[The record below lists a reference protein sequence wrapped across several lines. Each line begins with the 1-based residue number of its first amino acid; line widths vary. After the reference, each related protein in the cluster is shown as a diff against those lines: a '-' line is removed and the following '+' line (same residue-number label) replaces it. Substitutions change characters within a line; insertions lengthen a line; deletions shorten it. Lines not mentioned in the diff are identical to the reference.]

1 MLFAVTLLRAHFL
14 HLIVIVLVIRK
25 GRYELKVIQE
35 FREFAMRGS
44 VIDMGIGVII
54 GTAFGKIVDSLVT
67 DIIMPPIGLL
77 MGKVDFSN
85 LYINLTNT
93 EFRSLAEAKEI
104 GAATINYGLFFNSIL
119 HFGIVA
125 FATFITI
132 RQINKIRRTP
142 GASITSQQCSYCF
155 TNIPKE
161 AKRCPNCTSVLDETI
176 MKQPEMIKQPKITI
190 KAS

>member
-1 MLFAVTLLRAHFL
+1 LQVA
-14 HLIVIVLVIRK
+14 K
-25 GRYELKVIQE
+25 E
-35 FREFAMRGS
+35 FKEFAMKGS

-77 MGKVDFSN
+77 LGKVDFSS

-93 EFRSLAEAKEI
+93 PYRSLAEAKEL
-104 GAATINYGLFFNSIL
+104 GAATINYGLFLNSIF

-125 FATFITI
+125 FATFLTI

-142 GASITSQQCSYCF
+142 GASITSQQCRYCYS
-155 TNIPKE
+155 TIHTD
-161 AKRCPNCTSVLDETI
+161 AVRCPNCTSILTEADD
-176 MKQPEMIKQPKITI
+176 KGPNLPKITI

>member
-1 MLFAVTLLRAHFL
+1 M
-14 HLIVIVLVIRK
+14 
-25 GRYELKVIQE
+25 KVIQE

-54 GTAFGKIVDSLVT
+54 GTAFGKIVDSLVS

-85 LYINLTNT
+85 LYINLTET
-93 EFRSLAEAKEI
+93 DYRSLAEAKEV
-104 GAATINYGLFFNSIL
+104 GAATINYGMFLNSIL

-161 AKRCPNCTSVLDETI
+161 AKRCPNCTTILDETVLTNT
-176 MKQPEMIKQPKITI
+176 KTLKQPKITF

>member
-1 MLFAVTLLRAHFL
+1 MQV
-14 HLIVIVLVIRK
+14 VK
-25 GRYELKVIQE
+25 E
-35 FREFAMRGS
+35 FREFAMKGS

-54 GTAFGKIVDSLVT
+54 GTAFGKIVDSLVS

-77 MGKVDFSN
+77 LGRVDFSN

-93 EFRSLAEAKEI
+93 PYRSLAEAKEM
-104 GAATINYGLFFNSIL
+104 GAATINYGMFLNSIL

-125 FATFITI
+125 FATFLTI

-142 GASITSQQCSYCF
+142 GASITSQQCRYCF
-155 TNIPKE
+155 STIHTD
-161 AKRCPNCTSVLDETI
+161 ATRCPNCTSNLTETEQ
-176 MKQPEMIKQPKITI
+176 KDYSSPKITF

>member
-1 MLFAVTLLRAHFL
+1 MQV
-14 HLIVIVLVIRK
+14 VK
-25 GRYELKVIQE
+25 E
-35 FREFAMRGS
+35 FREFAMKGS

-77 MGKVDFSN
+77 LGKVDFSN

-93 EFRSLAEAKEI
+93 PYRSLSEAKEM
-104 GAATINYGLFFNSIL
+104 GAATINYGMFLNSIL

-125 FATFITI
+125 FATFLTI

-142 GASITSQQCSYCF
+142 GASITSQQCRYCF
-155 TNIPKE
+155 STIHTD
-161 AKRCPNCTSVLDETI
+161 ATRCPNCTSTLVET
-176 MKQPEMIKQPKITI
+176 KQKSYSSPKITF

>member
-1 MLFAVTLLRAHFL
+1 MV
-14 HLIVIVLVIRK
+14 K
-25 GRYELKVIQE
+25 E
-35 FREFAMRGS
+35 FREFAMKGS

-77 MGKVDFSN
+77 LGRVDFSN

-93 EFRSLAEAKEI
+93 PYRSLAEAKEM
-104 GAATINYGLFFNSIL
+104 GAATINYGMFLNSIL

-125 FATFITI
+125 FATFLTI
-132 RQINKIRRTP
+132 RQINRIRRTP
-142 GASITSQQCSYCF
+142 GASITSQQCRYCYS
-155 TNIPKE
+155 TIHTD
-161 AKRCPNCTSVLDETI
+161 ATRCPNCTSTLVEVEQ
-176 MKQPEMIKQPKITI
+176 KSYSSPKITF